1 MNETAMEAH
10 LAELQGSV
18 RRLEKENALLRE
30 IIRRV
35 RLEKYGRASE
45 KLTDAQMELLEQ
57 EPGVQAPEVALEAEL
72 PQEKKDVVAA
82 PSKERPHPGRA
93 ELPAHLPRVIV
104 ELPCAPEQCRC
115 GQCGQP
121 TEVIGYDERE
131 ELDVKPAEYF
141 VRVIRREKRACKEHP
156 EMGVAMPVE
165 APRIREKG
173 KLSDEFII
181 DLLVRKYHWHQP
193 IYRQAAMLEQEH
205 QIELSRQTLSDVV
218 MWAGSLLEPVRQA
231 LRQELLAGAY
241 IQADETPVGVQ
252 TRRVQGKNFQAYL
265 FEYSRPKGPVVF
277 DFRMGRGREGP
288 EKFLADYKGVLQCDG
303 YAGYDKV
310 GGEGMRRAGCMAH
323 MRRRFWQAR
332 ELDQQDGDLLAVM
345 GMVGELYAVEEEA
358 RQQNLAAV
366 ARLELRHGQS
376 TVLMDKL
383 KTKIIEIRQ
392 RVLPKSTAGDACN
405 YALNQWSRLLAYLED
420 GRIEIDNN
428 WCENGIR
435 PIALGRKNWLH
446 IGSELA
452 GPRVA
457 AIMSILETCRRLK
470 LDVRQYLRDVL
481 PKLPTWPIN
490 KVAELSPIAWQSRQ
504 PQ

>member
-1 MNETAMEAH
+1 MDETALSAMESR
-10 LAELQGSV
+10 LAELPGSV
-18 RRLEKENALLRE
+18 RRLERENALLRE
-30 IIRRV
+30 MIRRA

-45 KLTDAQMELLEQ
+45 KLTDAQLALLEE
-57 EPGVQAPEVALEAEL
+57 EPGVQVAEVT
-72 PQEKKDVVAA
+72 QE
-82 PSKERPHPGRA
+82 A

-104 ELPCAPEQCRC
+104 DLACAPEQCRC
-115 GQCGQP
+115 QQCGQP
-121 TEVIGYDERE
+121 TAVIGDDERE

-141 VRVIRREKRACKEHP
+141 VRVIRREKRACKAHP
-156 EMGVAMPVE
+156 EAGVAMPAQ

-193 IYRQAAMLEQEH
+193 LYRQAAMLEQEH
-205 QIELSRQTLSDVV
+205 RIDLSRQTLGEVV
-218 MWAGSLLEPVRQA
+218 MWVGSLLEPVRQA
-231 LRQELLAGAY
+231 LRQELLAGSY
-241 IQADETPVGVQ
+241 VQADETPVDVQ
-252 TRRVQGKNFQAYL
+252 TQRVRGKNFEAFL

-288 EKFLADYKGVLQCDG
+288 EKFLAGYSGILQCDG
-303 YAGYDKV
+303 YVGYDQV
-310 GGEGMRRAGCMAH
+310 GAKGLRRAGCMAH
-323 MRRRFWQAR
+323 ARRRFWQAR
-332 ELDQQDGDLLAVM
+332 ELDQNDGDLLAVL
-345 GMVGELYAVEEEA
+345 GMVGDLYAVEEQA
-358 RQQNLAAV
+358 RQQKLAAA
-366 ARLELRHGQS
+366 ARLELRRSQS
-376 TVLMDKL
+376 VALMDKL
-383 KTKIIEIRQ
+383 KAKIIEIRQ

-405 YALNQWSRLLAYLED
+405 YALNQWSRLLVFLED
-420 GRIEIDNN
+420 GQIEIDNN

-435 PIALGRKNWLH
+435 PVALGRKNWLH

-470 LDVRQYLRDVL
+470 LDVREYLRDVL

-490 KVAELSPIAWQSRQ
+490 KVAELSPLTWQIHQ